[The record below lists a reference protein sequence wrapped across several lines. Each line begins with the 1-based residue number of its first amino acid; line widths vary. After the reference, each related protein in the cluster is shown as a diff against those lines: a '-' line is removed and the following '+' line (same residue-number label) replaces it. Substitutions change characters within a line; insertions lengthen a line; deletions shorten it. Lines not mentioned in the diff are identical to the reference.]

1 MFSPLRADGC
11 ILHFPE
17 STLNEGW
24 PAFSGE
30 REEIMHPISTWEWLP
45 SLGDGEAAKW
55 EGSESP
61 NHPWRKL
68 TYQPQTPTMG
78 LCE

>member
-1 MFSPLRADGC
+1 
-11 ILHFPE
+11 
-17 STLNEGW
+17 
-24 PAFSGE
+24 
-30 REEIMHPISTWEWLP
+30 MHPISTWEWLP

-55 EGSESP
+55 EGSESL